1 MITAFLLY
9 TSGSTALPKG
19 VCLAHWGLLENC
31 HDIGERQHLTE
42 DDVLLLPISL
52 FWSFG
57 CSNGMMAALTHATHI
72 VLQEHFDAAEA
83 VTLIERFRCTALYGT
98 GNIMRALLDLPGL
111 RGRNIS
117 TLRTGLT
124 FGSAKFMR
132 EVIDRLAPDI
142 CHVFGFTEG
151 YGNSTVTDVNDPID
165 ERLNSAG
172 RVLPGSEVRIV
183 DPATEEILPS
193 GEEGE
198 IRVRGCIMAG
208 YHKDPTATAKA
219 FDNDGFFRT
228 GDLGV
233 LDDEGYLHFS
243 SRLKEIIKTGG
254 INVSPAEVEEV
265 LRAHPCVSEAF
276 VTGLPDPIR
285 EEVVG
290 AVVVLVDGASFSVE
304 ALTTHC
310 RASLAAFKV
319 PRRFRAV
326 RMDALPLT
334 TTRKVHRARLAELF
348 E

>member
-1 MITAFLLY
+1 
-9 TSGSTALPKG
+9 
-19 VCLAHWGLLENC
+19 
-31 HDIGERQHLTE
+31 
-42 DDVLLLPISL
+42 
-52 FWSFG
+52 
-57 CSNGMMAALTHATHI
+57 
-72 VLQEHFDAAEA
+72 
-83 VTLIERFRCTALYGT
+83 
-98 GNIMRALLDLPGL
+98 
-111 RGRNIS
+111 
-117 TLRTGLT
+117 
-124 FGSAKFMR
+124 
-132 EVIDRLAPDI
+132 VIDRLAPDI